1 MHLDK
6 QKEKTGGKYDFKIDK
21 TESNTLT
28 SVLII
33 QYVAVTCLTVSV
45 EEYSHQGYMSVE
57 ASTGLEGLIA
67 VAT

>member
-6 QKEKTGGKYDFKIDK
+6 QKGKTGGKYDFKIDK
-21 TESNTLT
+21 AKNNTLIP
-28 SVLII
+28 VLII
-33 QYVAVTCLTVSV
+33 QYVAVTCLTVLV
-45 EEYSHQGYMSVE
+45 DEYSHQRYMSVE